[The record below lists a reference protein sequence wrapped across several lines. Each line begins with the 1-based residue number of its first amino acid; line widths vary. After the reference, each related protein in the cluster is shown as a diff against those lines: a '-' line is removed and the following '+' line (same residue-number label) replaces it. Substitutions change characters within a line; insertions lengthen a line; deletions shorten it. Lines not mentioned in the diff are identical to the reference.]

1 MKIPKTMRALRKL
14 SRGHGLSLVELPV
27 PKVGPKDVLIRMRA
41 AGICGTDYHIYSW
54 DPWSQNRI
62 KPPLTTGHE
71 FVGTVV
77 AVGPSIQHVALGQRV
92 SGEGHIVCGHCYFCR
107 TGQGHI
113 CESVKI
119 IGVDCDGCFA
129 EYMAFPAE
137 NLWPVPETIPDQFAS
152 IFDPIGNAMHTVMA
166 ATISGK
172 TILVMGA
179 GAIGIFAVSI
189 AKTAGATS
197 VIVIEPHPY
206 KRALAKKAGAST
218 VLDPTKDDIA
228 RKVHQLTH
236 GLGPEVVLEMS
247 GNARGM
253 KQAFQLL
260 RKGGEI
266 CLLGIPPANVE
277 INWAEDIIF
286 KAITIHAITGRRMY
300 DTWYQSHEFLL
311 HHQNSINPV
320 VTHILPFADFQKG
333 FDLMDQGKCGKV
345 VLTFDGYSTK

>member
-1 MKIPKTMRALRKL
+1 MRALRK
-14 SRGHGLSLVELPV
+14 RAPGKGLDLVTLPV
-27 PKVGPKDVLIRMRA
+27 PRVGPKDVLVRMRA

-54 DPWSQNRI
+54 DQWSQQRI
-62 KPPLTTGHE
+62 KPPVTTGHE
-71 FVGTVV
+71 FVGEIA
-77 AVGPSIQHVALGQRV
+77 AVGSSIQHVKIGQRV

-129 EYMAFPAE
+129 EYMAFPAD
-137 NLWPVPETIPDQFAS
+137 NLWPVPDSIPDQFAA

-166 ATISGK
+166 ASISGK
-172 TILVMGA
+172 TVLIMGA

-189 AKTAGATS
+189 AKNAGAS
-197 VIVIEPHPY
+197 LVIVVEPHPY
-206 KRALAKKAGAST
+206 KRALAKKGGADI
-218 VLDPTKDDIA
+218 VLDPTGEDVVK
-228 RKVHQLTH
+228 KVLHLTH

-266 CLLGIPPANVE
+266 CLLGIPPATVE

-286 KAITIHAITGRRMY
+286 KGVTIHAITGRRMY

-311 HHQNSINPV
+311 HHQKSIKPT
-320 VTHILPFADFQKG
+320 VTHIMPLASYKKG
-333 FDLMDQGKCGKV
+333 FELMAEGKCGKV
-345 VLTFDGYSTK
+345 VLTF